1 MNDNIVPGFDS
12 HPDAKLGLLLRKVDE
27 KDRSLEI
34 SACGDL
40 DTYNT
45 ESFLARMTKVI
56 EAGFVHLVI
65 DMTRVRFAS
74 STGIG
79 ALVLLLKQV
88 RSLGGELVLV
98 GVQPMVHEVLQL
110 LGFAHYFIIK
120 ETAVEPGQHLGCED
134 PAGGEATSFVAR

>member
-1 MNDNIVPGFDS
+1 MNDTIVPGFDS
-12 HPDAKLGLLLRKVDE
+12 YPDAKLGLLLRKVDE
-27 KDRSLEI
+27 RDRSLEI
-34 SACGDL
+34 SVRGDL

-45 ESFLARMTKVI
+45 ESFLARTTKVV

-98 GVQPMVHEVLQL
+98 GVQPMVHEVLTL
-110 LGFAHYFIIK
+110 LGFAHYFTTREIAAHQGAH
-120 ETAVEPGQHLGCED
+120 T
-134 PAGGEATSFVAR
+134 GEGLAAAEAADLMAR